1 MIYDKNL
8 KLPNQILNKFLK
20 NKSNKEKK
28 RLIKGVKDLIKLNEL
43 FEINENYINSYSTSN
58 LNELSSINEYV
69 KSSNDSLN
77 QTYYTSKFEDDE
89 NDNDYNEIEL
99 ELINQIYTEITKIAY
114 YPGDTELQRKY
125 VFYKIN
131 ELISED

>member
-28 RLIKGVKDLIKLNEL
+28 RLIKGVKDLIKIKEL